1 MFFCYFDMPCLSEGF
16 DKRAHASFR
25 ESDDGYFFLVDIS
38 KNCMT
43 MTPTEKWIGQSHSI
57 FLSCWMN

>member
-25 ESDDGYFFLVDIS
+25 ESDDGYFFFGGYLKKLYD
-38 KNCMT
+38 ND
-43 MTPTEKWIGQSHSI
+43 PH
-57 FLSCWMN
+57 